1 MNLKSYLLAGS
12 VLLILSVWMLTGLFG
27 QDQGADD
34 RADQAPE
41 TPMSVQVHELTSQP
55 VLRALEVQ
63 GQTEAEADIQL
74 RAEVAGRVTAVQVA
88 EGESVSAD
96 QLLIEIAMGNRASLQ
111 AEAEARVMQRE
122 ADFLAAERLGNEGF
136 QSEIAV
142 AQARAELA
150 AARAQ
155 LDTIEEQIRHTQIR
169 APIDGYLETRPVSVG
184 DYVSVGDPVARM
196 IDADPLIITA
206 NIAQQNIQQVQPG
219 RTAEVELAT
228 GDVLSGRVR
237 FIGSAANDGARTFR
251 IEVEAANPDRLPV
264 GMSATL
270 RVPLGEVQA
279 HKLSPAW
286 LSLADDGQVG
296 IKGLDGDD
304 RVVFYPVEIVRAER
318 GGLWVSGLP
327 SRLRVIVVG
336 QGFVQP
342 GEQVNPIPAERVS
355 NALAN

>member
-1 MNLKSYLLAGS
+1 MNLKSYLLAAS
-12 VLLILSVWMLTGLFG
+12 LLLLLSVWMLTGLFG
-27 QDQGADD
+27 QDQDTDD
-34 RADQAPE
+34 TADQNRAE
-41 TPMSVQVHELTSQP
+41 LMSVQVQELVSEQ
-55 VLRALEVQ
+55 VARELEVQ

-88 EGESVSAD
+88 EGDSVSVD
-96 QLLIEIAMGNRASLQ
+96 QLLVEIAMGNRASLQ

-122 ADFLAAERLGNEGF
+122 ADFLAAERLGDEGF

-155 LDTIEEQIRHTQIR
+155 LDSIEEQIRHTQIR
-169 APIDGYLETRPVSVG
+169 APIDGYLETLPVSVG
-184 DYVSVGDPVARM
+184 DYVSVGDSVARL

-219 RTAEVELAT
+219 RTAQVELAT

-251 IEVEAANPDRLPV
+251 VEVEAANPDRLPV

-286 LSLADDGQVG
+286 LSLADDGEIGV
-296 IKGLDGDD
+296 KGVD
-304 RVVFYPVEIVRAER
+304 RDNRVLFYPVEIVRAER
-318 GGLWVSGLP
+318 SGLWVSGLP
-327 SRLRVIVVG
+327 PRLSVVVVG
-336 QGFVQP
+336 QGFVQA
-342 GEQVNPIPAERVS
+342 GEQVNPIPAEPVS
-355 NALAN
+355 HALVD